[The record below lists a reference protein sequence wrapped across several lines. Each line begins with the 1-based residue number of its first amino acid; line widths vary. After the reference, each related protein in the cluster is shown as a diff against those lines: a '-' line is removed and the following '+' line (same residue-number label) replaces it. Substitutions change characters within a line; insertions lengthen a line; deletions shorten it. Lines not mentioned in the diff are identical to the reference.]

1 MKFRRRHPDEPEINL
16 IPFIDVLLVVLIFLM
31 LSTTYAQHTVLK
43 VNLPQTGDAPPTQLP
58 LEVVVAVSSDGRYAV
73 GGAPQPR
80 TDPQTQRPAFPGR
93 GGVAG
98 PGGGR
103 QEVQVVVAAD
113 ALVAHQRVMT
123 VLDAA
128 RAVGLTR
135 IAFAA
140 QQQQAAP

>member
-73 GGAPQPR
+73 GGAPLPSSDAETLR
-80 TDPQTQRPAFPGR
+80 RALSEAAR
-93 GGVAG
+93 
-98 PGGGR
+98 GR

-128 RAVGLTR
+128 RAVGQAR

>member
-73 GGAPQPR
+73 GGAPLPSSDAETLR
-80 TDPQTQRPAFPGR
+80 RALSEAAR
-93 GGVAG
+93 
-98 PGGGR
+98 GR